1 MASNKLT
8 VSELDFDNIKT
19 NLKTFLQG
27 QSEFQDYDFEGSGF
41 AVLIDLLA
49 YNTHYLGFNANMLAN
64 EMYLDS
70 ADIRKNIV
78 SLAKMLGYTP
88 NSPRAPIANLAVR
101 VNNVPSTTTSIT
113 MAKGTVFTTQVD
125 NTSYQFV
132 TNQSYTIQPTAGV
145 YNFSSVDI
153 YEGTLV
159 TFKYTVDSN
168 DVDQKFVIPSDN
180 ADTSTLKVSIQTSA
194 SDTTTEVYSLATS
207 LSELNN
213 TSKVYFL
220 QEGENGRFEIY
231 FGDGI
236 LGKKPIDG
244 NIINLE
250 YIVTNKTESNGASSF
265 TLSGDVGGFSDVTL
279 TTNTNA
285 ANGSEAQTKE
295 SIRYNA
301 PLQYTAQDRAVTSK
315 DYETIV
321 KSVYPNAQSVSAW
334 GGEDDETPQYGVVK
348 IAIKPISGSTLTTTT
363 KESIKTQLRKYNV
376 VSVRPE
382 IVDPETTNILLTSN
396 VKYNAATTTKTS
408 DTLKSDI
415 ITTLTNY
422 NTNTLNQFDG
432 VFRYSKIV
440 GLIDNTDTSIVSNI
454 TTLKIRKDFTPLIG
468 TSSKYD
474 VYFRNALYNPHTGHN
489 SSAGGILSSTGF
501 KIDGDADTIYFLDD
515 DGQGAVR
522 RYSLSGSTRVYA
534 NNSQG
539 TITYSTG
546 QVTIN
551 SLNVSVVEN
560 IRGAASSVIE
570 LTVTPSSNDIVP
582 VRDQIL
588 NIDTANSTITVEAD
602 TFVGGSSEA
611 GVGYTTSTSYTGSS
625 GSSY

>member
-8 VSELDFDNIKT
+8 VSDLDFDNIKT
-19 NLKTFLQG
+19 NLKTFMQG

-41 AVLIDLLA
+41 AVLLDVLS

-78 SLAKMLGYTP
+78 SIAKMIGYTP
-88 NSPRAPIANLAVR
+88 TSCRASSAELTVR
-101 VNNVPSTTTSIT
+101 VNDVPNTTTSLT
-113 MAKGTVFTTQVD
+113 MDKGTVFTSSID
-125 NTSYQFV
+125 GTSYQYV
-132 TNQSYTIQPTAGV
+132 TNQSYTIQPDSGV
-145 YNFSSVDI
+145 FSFANVNI
-153 YEGTLV
+153 FEGTLV
-159 TFKYTVDSN
+159 TFKYTVDTTDPDQSFVLQNSN
-168 DVDQKFVIPSDN
+168 I
-180 ADTSTLKVSIQTSA
+180 DTSTLKVTIQNSS
-194 SDTTTEVYSLATS
+194 SDSTQTVYNLATGYS
-207 LSELNN
+207 DLSD

-220 QEGENGRFEIY
+220 QEVEDGKFEVY
-231 FGDGI
+231 FGDGL
-236 LGKKPIDG
+236 LGKKLSDG
-244 NIINLE
+244 NIVILE
-250 YIVTNKTESNGASSF
+250 YIVTNKTEGNGASAF
-265 TLSGDVGGFSDVTL
+265 TLSGDVDGFSNVSI
-279 TTNTNA
+279 TTTSNA
-285 ANGSEAQTKE
+285 ANGSEPQTKE

-348 IAIKPISGSTLTTTT
+348 IAIKPISGSVLTTST
-363 KESIKTQLRKYNV
+363 KETIKNQLKKFNV

-396 VKYNAATTTKTS
+396 VKFNEQTTGKTS
-408 DTLKSDI
+408 DTIKSNV

-432 VFRYSKIV
+432 VFRYSKII

-454 TTLKIRKDFTPLIG
+454 TTLKIRKDFTPSIG
-468 TSSKYD
+468 TSTRYD
-474 VYFRNALYNPHTGHN
+474 VYYRNALYNPHSGHN
-489 SSAGGILSSTGF
+489 TAAGGILTSTGF
-501 KIDGDADTIYFLDD
+501 KIEGDTSTIFFLDD
-515 DGQGAVR
+515 DGQGNVR
-522 RYSLSGSTRVYA
+522 RYSLSGAVRTYA
-534 NNSQG
+534 NNTQG
-539 TITYSTG
+539 TIDYTTG

-570 LTVTPSSNDIVP
+570 LTVVPSSNDVVP

-588 NIDTANSTITVEAD
+588 NIDTSNSTITVEAD
-602 TFVGGSSEA
+602 TFVGGSAGA
-611 GVGYTTSTSYTGSS
+611 GVGYTTT
-625 GSSY
+625 SSY